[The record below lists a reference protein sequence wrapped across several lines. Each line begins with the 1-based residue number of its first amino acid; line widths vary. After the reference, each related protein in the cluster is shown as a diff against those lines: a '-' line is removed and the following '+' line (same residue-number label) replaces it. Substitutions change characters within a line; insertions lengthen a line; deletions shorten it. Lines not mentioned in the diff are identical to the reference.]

1 MAERVPRLPSKST
14 ERSPRNGEVP
24 GLMISSI
31 IRSGNAP
38 ASRLSVWKTCNKRMI
53 GKTLTIL
60 VLCVALIPLVQ
71 QSKILSQSSSP
82 AGLTAGD
89 ELHPRISSS
98 IFAATAPPKAT
109 ITFSPSSPAAGYP
122 VTLNATSSGGTA
134 PYTFAWTFG
143 DGTNGT
149 GNPASHTFASGG
161 SYNVTVAI
169 RDSTGAIILT
179 YKIINVKY
187 DVPPVPQFTW
197 TPAIVFAGET
207 VFFDGSTSSDPDG
220 VIVAHLWQLG
230 EGAAQTGIGVL
241 HIYSFPGLYQVSLSV
256 TDDSGV
262 TVVKPVAVWVHPTLA
277 LTASSNATQGLAP
290 VGLSFSTQVSGG
302 QSPYT
307 FSWDFGDGLTSPR
320 PNPIHN
326 YTIPRVYRVEVTVTD
341 SLGHSA
347 SQVLN
352 ITVIARPVELTFLG
366 FSETTLKVG
375 GFLTAM
381 SAIPLMIFMIVRRRK

>member
-1 MAERVPRLPSKST
+1 
-14 ERSPRNGEVP
+14 
-24 GLMISSI
+24 MISSI

-38 ASRLSVWKTCNKRMI
+38 ASRLSVRATRNKRMI
-53 GKTLTIL
+53 GKILTIL

-71 QSKILSQSSSP
+71 QNKILSPYGSSATS
-82 AGLTAGD
+82 TTVD
-89 ELHPRISSS
+89 ELHPS
-98 IFAATAPPKAT
+98 ITNPMFPAAMQPTAA

-122 VTLNATSSGGTA
+122 VTLNVTSSGGTV

-149 GNPASHTFASGG
+149 GNPAIHTFASWSLG
-161 SYNVTVAI
+161 YNVTVTIKDGTGAAI
-169 RDSTGAIILT
+169 RTYIILS
-179 YKIINVKY
+179 VKN
-187 DVPPVPQFTW
+187 DVPPVPKFTW
-197 TPAIVFAGET
+197 TPTIVFTGET

-220 VIVAHLWQLG
+220 VIVDYVWDLG
-230 EGAAQTGIGVL
+230 EGAPQTGIGVL
-241 HIYSFPGLYQVSLSV
+241 HTYSSPGVYEVSLSV

-262 TVVKPVAVWVHPTLA
+262 TVIMPMAVWVHPALA

-290 VGLSFSTQVSGG
+290 MGISVSTQVSGG

-307 FSWDFGDGLTSPR
+307 YSWDFGDGLTSTR

-341 SLGHSA
+341 SLGHAA
-347 SQVLN
+347 SQVMN

-366 FSETTLKVG
+366 LSETTLKVG

-381 SAIPLMIFMIVRRRK
+381 SAFPLMIFKIVRRRK

>member
-1 MAERVPRLPSKST
+1 MTSSTLGNPRGSVFRFSART
-14 ERSPRNGEVP
+14 TRN
-24 GLMISSI
+24 
-31 IRSGNAP
+31 R
-38 ASRLSVWKTCNKRMI
+38 RMI
-53 GKTLTIL
+53 GRALTIL
-60 VLCVALIPLVQ
+60 VICLAIIPLVE
-71 QSKILSQSSSP
+71 QSKILSPPSSP
-82 AGLTAGD
+82 AGFTTGD
-89 ELHPRISSS
+89 EWQSGMLTSS
-98 IFAATAPPKAT
+98 ILAPVAQPPTAVL
-109 ITFSPSSPAAGYP
+109 TFSPSSPAAGYP

-143 DGTNGT
+143 DGINGT
-149 GNPASHTFASGG
+149 GNPAIHTFASGG

-169 RDSTGAIILT
+169 RDSTGAIIRT

-197 TPAIVFAGET
+197 TPAVVFAGET

-220 VIVAHLWQLG
+220 VIVAHVWQLG
-230 EGAAQTGIGVL
+230 EGASQTGIGVL
-241 HIYSFPGLYQVSLSV
+241 HSYSSLGIYQVSLSV

-262 TVVKPVAVWVHPTLA
+262 TVVKPVAVWVHPALA

-307 FSWDFGDGLTSPR
+307 FSWDFGDGLTSAR

-341 SLGHSA
+341 SLGHTA

-352 ITVIARPVELTFLG
+352 ITVIARPVELSFLG
-366 FSETTLKVG
+366 LSETTLKVG

-381 SAIPLMIFMIVRRRK
+381 SAFPLMIFMIVRRRK

>member
-1 MAERVPRLPSKST
+1 
-14 ERSPRNGEVP
+14 
-24 GLMISSI
+24 MISSI
-31 IRSGNAP
+31 SRSGNAP
-38 ASRLSVWKTCNKRMI
+38 ASRLSVWKTCDKRMI

-122 VTLNATSSGGTA
+122 ITLNATSSGGTA

-149 GNPASHTFASGG
+149 GNPVIHTFASWSLG
-161 SYNVTVAI
+161 YNVTVTIKDSTVAAI
-169 RDSTGAIILT
+169 RTYIILSV
-179 YKIINVKY
+179 KNNVA
-187 DVPPVPQFTW
+187 PVPQFTW
-197 TPAIVFAGET
+197 TPLTVFAGET

-220 VIVAHLWQLG
+220 VIVDRVWQLG
-230 EGAAQTGIGVL
+230 EGAPQTGIGVL
-241 HIYSFPGLYQVSLSV
+241 HTYSSPGVYQVSLSV

-262 TVVKPVAVWVHPTLA
+262 TVIKPVAIWVHPALA

-307 FSWDFGDGLTSPR
+307 FSWDFGDGLTSAR

-352 ITVIARPVELTFLG
+352 ITVIARPVELSFLG
-366 FSETTLKVG
+366 LSETTLKVG

-381 SAIPLMIFMIVRRRK
+381 SAFPLMIFMVVRRRK

>member
-1 MAERVPRLPSKST
+1 
-14 ERSPRNGEVP
+14 
-24 GLMISSI
+24 MISS
-31 IRSGNAP
+31 SPGNP
-38 ASRLSVWKTCNKRMI
+38 RGSLSRLSTRTTRNGRMI
-53 GKTLTIL
+53 GMALTIVVICL
-60 VLCVALIPLVQ
+60 ALIPLVGEN
-71 QSKILSQSSSP
+71 KILSPPGNP
-82 AGLTAGD
+82 AGSITGD
-89 ELHPRISSS
+89 EWQSGMPTSP
-98 IFAATAPPKAT
+98 IFATVAQPPAAAV
-109 ITFSPSSPAAGYP
+109 TFSPPSPAAGYP
-122 VTLNATSSGGTA
+122 ITLNVTSTGGTA

-169 RDSTGAIILT
+169 RDSTGAIIRT

-207 VFFDGSTSSDPDG
+207 VFFDGSTGSDPDG
-220 VIVAHLWQLG
+220 VIVAHVWQLG
-230 EGAAQTGIGVL
+230 EGAPQTGIGVL
-241 HIYSFPGLYQVSLSV
+241 HTYSFPGVYQVSLSV

-262 TVVKPVAVWVHPTLA
+262 TVVKPEAVWVHPALA
-277 LTASSNATQGLAP
+277 MTASSNSTQGLAP

-307 FSWDFGDGLTSPR
+307 FSWDFGDGLTSTR

-341 SLGHSA
+341 SLGHTA
-347 SQVLN
+347 SQVMN

-381 SAIPLMIFMIVRRRK
+381 SAFPLMIFMIVRRRK